1 MTTAD
6 AQPHL
11 LRRFLAHLAVEAG
24 LSPNTRAA
32 YRRDLVRFLAWCARQ
47 RDPEARRVTV
57 ARLHDHLIALRD
69 EGLAPASIARHLAS
83 IKALARFRAQEGE
96 KLPDLSAVPP
106 PRLWQTLPEAPG
118 SADLATM
125 LDGHPP
131 DGPLGPRDRALLE
144 LLYASGLRVSEAVT
158 LQVHDVDLDALFA
171 RCRGK
176 GGKERVVP
184 VGSRAGEALCAYLRD
199 LRPRLDRARSSLL
212 FLSRTGSALDRHQ
225 VWRIVRAWCLRA
237 GRAGR
242 LSPHTLRHAFATHL
256 LEGGA
261 DLRSVQEMLGHAK
274 ISTTQR
280 YTHVDRRRLKD
291 IHRRFH
297 PRGS

>member
-1 MTTAD
+1 MPD
-6 AQPHL
+6 ANALLPI

-32 YRRDLVRFLAWCARQ
+32 YRRDLVTFLAWCKR
-47 RDPEARRVTV
+47 RGDPEARRVTV
-57 ARLHDHLIALRD
+57 PRLHEHLIGLRD

-83 IKALARFRAQEGE
+83 IKALARFRVQEGE
-96 KLPDLSAVPP
+96 RPPDLMAVPP

-118 SADLATM
+118 AALLAQM
-125 LDGHPP
+125 LDAHAP
-131 DGPLGPRDRALLE
+131 DGPLGPRNRALLE
-144 LLYASGLRVSEAVT
+144 LLYASGLRVTEAVT
-158 LQVHDVDLDALFA
+158 LQVHDVDLEALFA

-184 VGSRAGEALCAYLRD
+184 VGSRAVEALRAYLRG
-199 LRPRLDRARSSLL
+199 LRQNLDRSRSSLL
-212 FLSRTGSALDRHQ
+212 FLSRTGAPLDRHQ

-237 GRAGR
+237 GHAGR